1 MLKLVSGLQTHSS
14 ESLFSILPS
23 EQLVLHTSS
32 AKNDLRSNFI
42 ALNFLG
48 GIPPDPQ
55 AVALFN
61 THVLPLVT
69 RPLEIWVADHPT
81 IAQDARSTSPSPP
94 LRVSSLNRTQ
104 TIVSYPPFFL
114 LVQLHVLMF
123 QLCYELVSFV
133 ALYFLSPLEI
143 WWLRPQDGLGS
154 QYNFIPFVLFGLKI

>member
-14 ESLFSILPS
+14 ESLFSVLPS

-61 THVLPLVT
+61 THALPLVT
-69 RPLEIWVADHPT
+69 R
-81 IAQDARSTSPSPP
+81 
-94 LRVSSLNRTQ
+94 
-104 TIVSYPPFFL
+104 
-114 LVQLHVLMF
+114 
-123 QLCYELVSFV
+123 
-133 ALYFLSPLEI
+133 PLEI